1 MTPSRFVDEL
11 KSLKFDDNVFNPYS
25 DRCREHDYEGAPS
38 RRRQALLRILEAA
51 VARGGAEYLWI
62 GRDLGYRGGRRTGLA
77 LTDDAH
83 FFEHAKRWEVSA
95 EKPAKGKVVERTA
108 AVIWDVLERIDAP
121 VFLWNVFPFHPHQ
134 PGDEFTNRAH
144 NSRERRIGEGLLFE
158 LVRMLKPRV
167 IVPIGND
174 AACAVRRVSN
184 GLEIIQVR
192 HPSYGGQNEFRGRM
206 REIYKLDQKEFP
218 EMAARQLGLSAR
230 PVRGT

>member
-1 MTPSRFVDEL
+1 MTPRRFIEEMS
-11 KSLKFDDNVFNPYS
+11 SLDFPDVFNPYS
-25 DRCREHDYEGAPS
+25 DRCKLYDFHCAPE
-38 RRRQALLRILEAA
+38 RRRNSLLAILEAA
-51 VARGGAEYLWI
+51 SEREIDSMWI

-83 FFEHAKRWEVSA
+83 FFEHAERWEVSA

-108 AVIWDVLERIDAP
+108 AVIWSVLRQIEAQ

-174 AACAVRRVSN
+174 AAAAAFRLSDGRDVRK
-184 GLEIIQVR
+184 VR
-192 HPSYGGQNEFRGRM
+192 HPSYGGQNEFREQM
-206 REIYKLDQKEFP
+206 RGIYELDGKGHP
-218 EMAARQLGLSAR
+218 ETAVSQPELST
-230 PVRGT
+230 GTS